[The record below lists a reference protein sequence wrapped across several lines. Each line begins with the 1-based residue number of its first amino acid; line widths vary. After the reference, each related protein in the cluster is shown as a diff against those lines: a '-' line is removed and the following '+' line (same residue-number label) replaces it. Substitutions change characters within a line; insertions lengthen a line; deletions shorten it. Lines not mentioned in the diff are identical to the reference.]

1 MKQMKNHNFYDNCML
16 CPRTCGAQ
24 RSKGKTGIC
33 GVTETL
39 KVARAALHFWEEPCI
54 SGTKGSGAVFFSG
67 CALHC
72 VFCQNES
79 IAQGTAGKEIT
90 PERLVEIFL
99 ELQEQ
104 GANNINLVTPG
115 QYVPH
120 IIRAVEQAR
129 RQGLA
134 VPIVYNTGSYENVD
148 TIKALEGIVDIYLP
162 DFKYMDPF
170 LAAKYSHA
178 PDYPQTAKAAIAEM
192 VRQQPRPVFAWEEKR
207 GEDVPKEA
215 CEGAVMKRG
224 VIVRQLLLPGCLK
237 DARNI
242 VRYLYETYQN
252 KIYVSLMSQYTPLEH
267 VRDYPELAHRVS
279 RRNPAGCG
287 AAGAAAAGPGTGGGP
302 LHRHHTGPAGGGPFR
317 HAGHAGGK
325 KPAAGRVPG
334 AAGCLHQRW
343 AGSFRGEHR
352 PTDAAQALLLCA
364 LRTGRCSA
372 ETPEPEGGS
381 HPAAR
386 CTGGCPARSAAAAGA
401 PGVELRVSLF
411 RGIKMWY
418 TIS

>member
-1 MKQMKNHNFYDNCML
+1 MIVKMKFL
-16 CPRTCGAQ
+16 
-24 RSKGKTGIC
+24 S
-33 GVTETL
+33 
-39 KVARAALHFWEEPCI
+39 I
-54 SGTKGSGAVFFSG
+54 SGPKTDIDRVCDQYLSKYEMQLENAVAELKTTDNLQPFVDLNPYREPLAKAEQF
-67 CALHC
+67 
-72 VFCQNES
+72 
-79 IAQGTAGKEIT
+79 TAMIKDDKICPKAVTSQEEMLAMIR
-90 PERLVEIFL
+90 EVNHDFL

-178 PDYPQTAKAAIAEM
+178 PDYPQIAKAAIAEM

-207 GEDVPKEA
+207 GEDVPEEA

-279 RRNPAGCG
+279 RR
-287 AAGAAAAGPGTGGGP
+287 TYD
-302 LHRHHTGPAGGGPFR
+302 RY
-317 HAGHAGGK
+317 
-325 KPAAGRVPG
+325 V
-334 AAGCLHQRW
+334 
-343 AGSFRGEHR
+343 
-352 PTDAAQALLLCA
+352 DAAIALGITQAFIQ
-364 LRTGRCSA
+364 
-372 ETPEPEGGS
+372 E
-381 HPAAR
+381 
-386 CTGGCPARSAAAAGA
+386 
-401 PGVELRVSLF
+401 PGVAKESFIPDFSNAEGV
-411 RGIKMWY
+411 
-418 TIS
+418 

>member
-1 MKQMKNHNFYDNCML
+1 MNGCML
-16 CPRTCGAQ
+16 CPRQCQIKREEGKRGFCGESDLV
-24 RSKGKTGIC
+24 RLS
-33 GVTETL
+33 
-39 KVARAALHFWEEPCI
+39 RAALHMWEEPCI
-54 SGTKGSGAVFFSG
+54 SGTNGSGAVFFSG
-67 CALHC
+67 CTLRC
-72 VFCQNES
+72 VYCQNYH
-79 IAQGTAGKEIT
+79 IANSEVGKT
-90 PERLVEIFL
+90 VSVERLSEIFL

-279 RRNPAGCG
+279 RR
-287 AAGAAAAGPGTGGGP
+287 TYD
-302 LHRHHTGPAGGGPFR
+302 RY
-317 HAGHAGGK
+317 
-325 KPAAGRVPG
+325 V
-334 AAGCLHQRW
+334 
-343 AGSFRGEHR
+343 
-352 PTDAAQALLLCA
+352 DAAIALGITQAFIQ
-364 LRTGRCSA
+364 
-372 ETPEPEGGS
+372 E
-381 HPAAR
+381 
-386 CTGGCPARSAAAAGA
+386 
-401 PGVELRVSLF
+401 PGVAKESFIPDFSNAEGV
-411 RGIKMWY
+411 
-418 TIS
+418 

>member
-1 MKQMKNHNFYDNCML
+1 MKNHNFYDNCML

-162 DFKYMDPF
+162 DLKYFSPE
-170 LAAKYSHA
+170 LSTAYSHA
-178 PDYPQTAKAAIAEM
+178 PDYFEAACAAIAEM
-192 VRQQPRPVFAWEEKR
+192 YRQVGNPVINEDTGLMQR
-207 GEDVPKEA
+207 GL
-215 CEGAVMKRG
+215 
-224 VIVRQLLLPGCLK
+224 IVRHLLLPGQTK
-237 DARNI
+237 DSKKI
-242 VRYLYETYQN
+242 LRYLHETYGDH
-252 KIYVSLMSQYTPLEH
+252 IYISIMNQYTPLPQVADIE
-267 VRDYPELAHRVS
+267 
-279 RRNPAGCG
+279 
-287 AAGAAAAGPGTGGGP
+287 
-302 LHRHHTGPAGGGPFR
+302 
-317 HAGHAGGK
+317 
-325 KPAAGRVPG
+325 
-334 AAGCLHQRW
+334 
-343 AGSFRGEHR
+343 
-352 PTDAAQALLLCA
+352 ALN
-364 LRTGRCSA
+364 RTV
-372 ETPEPEGGS
+372 TPEEYDRVLRFAERIGIERGFRQEGTAASESFIPEFD
-381 HPAAR
+381 
-386 CTGGCPARSAAAAGA
+386 
-401 PGVELRVSLF
+401 E
-411 RGIKMWY
+411 RGL
-418 TIS
+418 

>member
-178 PDYPQTAKAAIAEM
+178 SDYPQTAKAAIAEM

-207 GEDVPKEA
+207 GEDVPEEA

-242 VRYLYETYQN
+242 VRYLYETYGDS
-252 KIYVSLMSQYTPLEH
+252 IYISIMNQYTPMPFAENI
-267 VRDYPELAHRVS
+267 PELNRKVTHREYDKAVDYAIGLGVV
-279 RRNPAGCG
+279 NG
-287 AAGAAAAGPGTGGGP
+287 
-302 LHRHHTGPAGGGPFR
+302 FI
-317 HAGHAGGK
+317 
-325 KPAAGRVPG
+325 
-334 AAGCLHQRW
+334 Q
-343 AGSFRGEHR
+343 
-352 PTDAAQALLLCA
+352 
-364 LRTGRCSA
+364 
-372 ETPEPEGGS
+372 EGGTAKES
-381 HPAAR
+381 FIPEFS
-386 CTGGCPARSAAAAGA
+386 GEGL
-401 PGVELRVSLF
+401 E
-411 RGIKMWY
+411 
-418 TIS
+418 

>member
-1 MKQMKNHNFYDNCML
+1 MKICTL
-16 CPRTCGAQ
+16 CPRMCAVDRKSGE
-24 RSKGKTGIC
+24 RGIC
-33 GVTETL
+33 GQTTEI

-54 SGTKGSGAVFFSG
+54 SGEKGSGAVFFSG

-72 VFCQNES
+72 VFCQNEN
-79 IAQGTAGKEIT
+79 IANGTAGKVIST
-90 PERLVEIFL
+90 ERLGKIFL
-99 ELQEQ
+99 ELQEK

-115 QYVPH
+115 QFVPQ
-120 IIRAVEQAR
+120 IIKAVELAR
-129 RQGLA
+129 NQNLKI
-134 VPIVYNTGSYENVD
+134 PIVYNTSSYENVD
-148 TIKALEGIVDIYLP
+148 TIRSLEGIVDIYLP

-267 VRDYPELAHRVS
+267 VRDYPQLAHRVS
-279 RRNPAGCG
+279 RR
-287 AAGAAAAGPGTGGGP
+287 TYD
-302 LHRHHTGPAGGGPFR
+302 RY
-317 HAGHAGGK
+317 
-325 KPAAGRVPG
+325 V
-334 AAGCLHQRW
+334 
-343 AGSFRGEHR
+343 
-352 PTDAAQALLLCA
+352 DAAIALGITQAFIQ
-364 LRTGRCSA
+364 
-372 ETPEPEGGS
+372 E
-381 HPAAR
+381 
-386 CTGGCPARSAAAAGA
+386 
-401 PGVELRVSLF
+401 PGVAKESFIPDFSNAEGV
-411 RGIKMWY
+411 
-418 TIS
+418 